1 MAQSKAAAG
10 DSVRV
15 HYEGFLEDGTLFG
28 SSRETGP
35 VEFIVG
41 ESTLIPAFENAVIGM
56 EEGER
61 RSVSMEA
68 KEAFGERK
76 EELIHTMSKDQLP
89 SHIEPQVGKAVEF
102 RSDQGP
108 NVRALITDVTED
120 SLTID
125 ANHPL
130 AGKKVNFDI
139 ELVEIEKQ
147 LKSET

>member
-1 MAQSKAAAG
+1 MTEVKATPG
-10 DSVRV
+10 DIVKV

-35 VEFIVG
+35 VEFTLG
-41 ESTLIPAFENAVIGM
+41 ESTLIPAFENAVVGM

-76 EELIHTMSKDQLP
+76 EELIHTIGKDQLP
-89 SHIEPQVGKAVEF
+89 SHIDPQIGKAIEI
-102 RSDQGP
+102 RSDQGD
-108 NVRALITDVTED
+108 NVRVLITDVSED

-130 AGKKVNFDI
+130 AGEKINFDI
-139 ELVEIEKQ
+139 ELVEIEK
-147 LKSET
+147 